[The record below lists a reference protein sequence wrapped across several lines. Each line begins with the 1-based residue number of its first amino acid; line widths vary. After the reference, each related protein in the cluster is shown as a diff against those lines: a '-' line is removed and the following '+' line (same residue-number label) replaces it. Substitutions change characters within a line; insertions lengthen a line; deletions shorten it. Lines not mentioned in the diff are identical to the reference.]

1 MTTPTLV
8 QSLETALRSDAIQNR
23 LSDMLREADW
33 APAESLGRVRVFF
46 EDRRE
51 SILSSLRDVVFEGDE
66 TEAICMLPSV
76 FLELRFEWNRYNAQM
91 QYQTMLQGAANPE
104 LMLKGAAMTFLIDVI
119 EAHLTADVAF
129 WVTRIAADPIGSVSA
144 RGLTVG
150 RLLSLACDARIS
162 QRMALENL
170 NDVGKGIEKTDA
182 LSAVSTAIDRAAE
195 LMVTESDRLVS
206 LRCGELQDIFELLLV
221 EKLSGRRIP
230 ALFHA
235 GSFDPDLTLLPEVV
249 TALRTIVADWL
260 DQIFEHGLETTV
272 EERAASG
279 KSFFLN
285 LKWSLSFSEKRLR
298 FELKDDGLGARLRLP
313 VARGFAHL
321 RLICEGQFDPG
332 RGGHLSVVCE
342 ASNFSS
348 FMLCSMERRVGPP
361 LLLAFFISSVV
372 SILPPSQRISSYL
385 PLLSLPDGVQVPI
398 VELAQLWPNLDLAAP
413 ALQSQYLVVRALRY
427 GEIALRVDA
436 IPGQIRGVILAN
448 QEVLGAGEV
457 VGYLA
462 TPQGLALVIDPDQ
475 MSLSEPR
482 GARHLEIPPYAA

>member
-1 MTTPTLV
+1 
-8 QSLETALRSDAIQNR
+8 
-23 LSDMLREADW
+23 
-33 APAESLGRVRVFF
+33 
-46 EDRRE
+46 
-51 SILSSLRDVVFEGDE
+51 
-66 TEAICMLPSV
+66 V

-119 EAHLTADVAF
+119 EAHLAADVAF

-170 NDVGKGIEKTDA
+170 NDVSKGIEKTDA
-182 LSAVSTAIDRAAE
+182 LGAVGAAIDRAAE
-195 LMVTESDRLVS
+195 LMVSESDRLVS
-206 LRCGELQDIFELLLV
+206 LRCSELQDIFELLLV
-221 EKLSGRRIP
+221 EKMSGRRIP
-230 ALFHA
+230 AMFHA
-235 GSFDPDLTLLPEVV
+235 DSVDPELTLLPEVV
-249 TALRTIVADWL
+249 TALRSIVADWL
-260 DQIFEHGLETTV
+260 EQIFEQSLETTV
-272 EERAASG
+272 DERAASG
-279 KSFFLN
+279 KSFILN

-321 RLICEGQFDPG
+321 RLICQAKFDSG

-348 FMLCSMERRVGPP
+348 FMLCSMESRVGPP

-385 PLLSLPDGVQVPI
+385 PLLSLANGVHVPI
-398 VELAQLWPNLDLAAP
+398 VELKQLWPNLDLATP
-413 ALQSQYLVVRALRY
+413 GLQSQYLVLRTARH

-448 QEVLGAGEV
+448 QEVLSAGEV

-462 TPQGLALVIDPDQ
+462 TPQGLALVIDPEQ
-475 MSLSEPR
+475 MSLGNPSE
-482 GARHLEIPPYAA
+482 ARHLEAPPYAA